1 MEMLVDKNRK
11 TTGQLEQLAAELGTE
26 RANSQKLENARSQLE
41 RQNKELRAK
50 LAESEQQVCAA
61 SEKGVR
67 IRGKGILL
75 VREMNLGDVCVVAA
89 IIIDEMLDK
98 C

>member
-50 LAESEQQVCAA
+50 LAESEQQVCL
-61 SEKGVR
+61 SYYHLLFN
-67 IRGKGILL
+67 ILRVNFYPFL
-75 VREMNLGDVCVVAA
+75 YRVEEVTCA
-89 IIIDEMLDK
+89 

>member
-1 MEMLVDKNRK
+1 MDEEQTNMEMLVDKNRK

-50 LAESEQQVCAA
+50 LAESEQQVRGRKVVNE
-61 SEKGVR
+61 SGDGQEYKEVR
-67 IRGKGILL
+67 
-75 VREMNLGDVCVVAA
+75 A
-89 IIIDEMLDK
+89 
-98 C
+98 